1 MWKCQ
6 TAVIKQSLLQH
17 PCKSFWQQV
26 ASQSIPVF
34 PLCFLLRP
42 LRAACSRCFLVF
54 SKLVTALPAQ
64 MANNFSWILR
74 FHILNRNRPCH
85 VRLTGFDWSLFCCHC
100 RNLPHRV
107 TEADSGQICT
117 WRVSRQ
123 QRGGHQCSPDHWRAE
138 GQQTSVLPEP
148 VTLLVWHLSST
159 FPRSPPSS
167 HHSCTF
173 SFIPSALLTANSLL
187 PLSFISFSAFH
198 CVFYR
203 TFELT
208 RALLICHEKKSSW
221 SLHVTCQSGALIFFF
236 FFVQR
241 VNVKKG
247 SGCCCNGACE
257 TEGCE
262 VNWYGYH

>member
-1 MWKCQ
+1 MWKYQ
-6 TAVIKQSLLQH
+6 TAVIKQSLLQL

-26 ASQSIPVF
+26 IPVF
-34 PLCFLLRP
+34 PLCFLLRL
-42 LRAACSRCFLVF
+42 LRAACSRCFLVL

-64 MANNFSWILR
+64 MANNSSWSMR
-74 FHILNRNRPCH
+74 FYILNLNSSCR
-85 VRLTGFDWSLFCCHC
+85 VRLTGFNRSLRCCYC

-117 WRVSRQ
+117 RRVSGQ
-123 QRGGHQCSPDHWRAE
+123 QRGGHQCSSNHWRAE

-159 FPRSPPSS
+159 SPRSPPSS

-198 CVFYR
+198 CVFIG
-203 TFELT
+203 
-208 RALLICHEKKSSW
+208 LLNSLVLFSFAMKRKLHEAFM
-221 SLHVTCQSGALIFFF
+221 SLCQSGTLIFFF
-236 FFVQR
+236 FPKSQCEERQR
-241 VNVKKG
+241 LLL
-247 SGCCCNGACE
+247 
-257 TEGCE
+257 
-262 VNWYGYH
+262 